1 VKKKEESF
9 FQLIRQKPWE
19 ASQAALDNEH
29 DGKTLAISKAKLG
42 VRTVMVVSTVIFSLF
57 VVSYSDRML
66 VHDWKSLSQP
76 WLLWINTLILIL
88 TSVMFHRTTVLAER
102 NEFNKT
108 KNSLFV
114 VGFLT
119 FAFIT
124 GQLLV
129 WQHFV
134 NLGQYAST
142 NPANAFF
149 YVLTA
154 LHGLHVLGGLYYWAK
169 VTTQLFKNNY
179 NISKIKH
186 NIELCAIYWHF
197 LLIVWFVL
205 LGLMVAT

>member
-1 VKKKEESF
+1 MKKKEESF
-9 FQLIRQKPWE
+9 FKLISQKPWE
-19 ASQAALDNEH
+19 SSQAILDNEH
-29 DGKTLAISKAKLG
+29 DGKTLAVSKAKLG
-42 VRTVMVVSTVIFSLF
+42 VRTIMVVSTVIFSLL

-66 VHDWKSLSQP
+66 IHDWRSLSEP
-76 WLLWINTLILIL
+76 WLLWINTAILIF
-88 TSVMFHRTTVLAER
+88 TSIIFHKTKVLSSN
-102 NEFNKT
+102 NEFEKT
-108 KNSLFV
+108 KNSLLV

-119 FAFIT
+119 FAFIV

-134 NLGQYAST
+134 SLGQYASS

-169 VTTQLFKNNY
+169 VTTQLFKSNY

-197 LLIVWFVL
+197 LLVVWFVL
-205 LGLMVAT
+205 FGLMIVT